1 MPRSSSSYPAGAPVV
16 MQREPT
22 VVDGNNLGHGLV
34 AVWSAFDGQ
43 LPVDPKLWEG
53 TTAASDPAT

>member
-1 MPRSSSSYPAGAPVV
+1 

-34 AVWSAFDGQ
+34 AVWCAFDGQ